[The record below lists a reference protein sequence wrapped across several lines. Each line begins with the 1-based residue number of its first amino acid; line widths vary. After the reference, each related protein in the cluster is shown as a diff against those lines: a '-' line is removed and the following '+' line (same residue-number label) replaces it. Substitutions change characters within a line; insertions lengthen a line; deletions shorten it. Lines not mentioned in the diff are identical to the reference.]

1 MDALCGA
8 AAQAG
13 ADRPESSCPFHGQSS
28 RFTEWLDKGLLC
40 SAGKREFKLDRYHV
54 APIRD
59 GADFARELEHFRRQV
74 VEYRKVGFLAIYAR
88 DTSACRMAEDELWL
102 LGTVMR
108 EAGLTSSVA
117 ALIGGDAVAVPFE
130 LVCPVTGEETVY
142 EFFPVAFCRNSGNP
156 QDPLYDPSL
165 SAPFAAIN
173 TTSDAFAFAML
184 VRDQSLRS
192 LGKLP
197 HEVTSRRAL
206 EKVMRRAVQVWQNMS
221 VNTIQSYRR
230 VAGGPRRAVGL
241 SEDRRFWTAPHN
253 DPVFAELQ
261 KREHAHEM
269 PVVYASRLCEKWLG
283 AIFDDKPVTASR
295 DGQAGGRPV
304 FRHEHFGHE
313 LHQL

>member
-1 MDALCGA
+1 MDALCGT
-8 AAQAG
+8 AQRSA
-13 ADRPESSCPFHGQSS
+13 EQSQVSCPFHGQSS
-28 RFTEWLDKGLLC
+28 RFTEWLDRGLLC

-54 APIRD
+54 APIAS
-59 GADFARELEHFRRQV
+59 GVDFARELEHFRREV
-74 VEYRKVGFLAIYAR
+74 LAYRKVGFLAIYAR
-88 DTSACRMAEDELWL
+88 DTSACKLAEDELWL
-102 LGTVMR
+102 LGTIMR
-108 EAGLTSSVA
+108 EAGLTPSVA
-117 ALIGGDAVAVPFE
+117 ALIGGDAIAVPFE
-130 LVCPVTGEETVY
+130 IPCPVTGEDTTY

-156 QDPLYDPSL
+156 HDPLYDPSL

-184 VRDQSLRS
+184 VRDQTQRS

-197 HEVTSRRAL
+197 FEVGSRQAL
-206 EKVMRRAVQVWQNMS
+206 DKVMRRAVQIWQNMS

-230 VAGGPRRAVGL
+230 AAGGPRRAVEL

-269 PVVYASRLCEKWLG
+269 PLVYAQRLCEKWLG
-283 AIFDDKPVTASR
+283 VMFEDQPVATNR
-295 DGQAGGRPV
+295 DGQAGGRPMP
-304 FRHEHFGHE
+304 RHEHFGHE